1 MAEETPPVQTHVRK
15 IVIGTPVR
23 KVTGAQA
30 QGVNDLVDE
39 SGVNDSGGL
48 GPTSGDLIQFNPLTQ
63 KFDYTNVP
71 DNLIISGG
79 DAKAYFLRDSA
90 GGDF

>member
-1 MAEETPPVQTHVRK
+1 M
-15 IVIGTPVR
+15 
-23 KVTGAQA
+23 
-30 QGVNDLVDE
+30 

-71 DNLIISGG
+71 EDLIISGG
-79 DAKAYFLRDSA
+79 SAKAYFLRDSA